1 MDTSAVDA
9 SLSPGAAAVLQRD
22 GLFIA
27 GVEKLRFFPLA
38 VESGDG
44 SYLVEVGGR
53 RLLDLSASWTAAG
66 LGYGH
71 PEIADAIASAAKAPA
86 GASGLSSISGDAVA
100 LAERLAGIVPMT
112 GDLRVYLGN
121 AGTDANETALQACR
135 RATGKRRVVAFI
147 GGYHGG
153 MGLARAASQVLNPS
167 APADPGITFLPYPDP
182 LRPRTGDV
190 ESTLVQDLEA
200 LDRHLGLG
208 DVACVIL
215 EAIQSDGGIIFPA
228 DGFLSGVRKATQ
240 EHGVPLILDEV
251 KVGLG
256 RTGVLH
262 AFTADGISPDIVT
275 FGKSLGAG
283 LPLSAA
289 VGPAWIMD
297 CGTASALLTSAAN
310 PICARAGLTM
320 LEILERQNLAARARD
335 VGALLRQELE
345 QGVTALGLQ
354 SIVGDIRGRGL
365 TIGIDLVSDGD
376 MTHRSPDRARRAVY
390 RAWQLGAVVF
400 YVGGN
405 ILEVTP
411 PLTLSPEQ
419 ARDGASLLL
428 QAIAEADLVSD
439 EYISPYAGW

>member
-9 SLSPGAAAVLQRD
+9 SLSPGAAAVLRRD

-182 LRPRTGDV
+182 LRPDWFIGPMDAARAAFNLAADQDAAHSALIKSGGKISISHPGAMSDQTVQAIRDAWQTMH
-190 ESTLVQDLEA
+190 STPEGA
-200 LDRHLGLG
+200 SR
-208 DVACVIL
+208 
-215 EAIQSDGGIIFPA
+215 
-228 DGFLSGVRKATQ
+228 
-240 EHGVPLILDEV
+240 PLILREGMKAEKISESTSNVLESRRFSIQEV
-251 KVGLG
+251 ARAVGIPPEMLYQQG
-256 RTGVLH
+256 GGALASQSETARAYVDGALAQWVSAWESEITRKLCRPGEHARLDVDVLLRGNMRD
-262 AFTADGISPDIVT
+262 AGMALSKLVLAGIMSGNDARHR
-275 FGKSLGAG
+275 LG
-283 LPLSAA
+283 LPPQEGLDDAKVSMPGGMSA
-289 VGPAWIMD
+289 VQGDKP
-297 CGTASALLTSAAN
+297 
-310 PICARAGLTM
+310 
-320 LEILERQNLAARARD
+320 LAYC
-335 VGALLRQELE
+335 LRTW
-345 QGVTALGLQ
+345 VDN
-354 SIVGDIRGRGL
+354 S
-365 TIGIDLVSDGD
+365 S
-376 MTHRSPDRARRAVY
+376 RR
-390 RAWQLGAVVF
+390 
-400 YVGGN
+400 N
-405 ILEVTP
+405 TNTP
-411 PLTLSPEQ
+411 S
-419 ARDGASLLL
+419 
-428 QAIAEADLVSD
+428 
-439 EYISPYAGW
+439 